1 MSEAT
6 VNIKNNI
13 KIYLIE
19 NLYDEFEIVVRDK
32 PPVPPLVRLHS
43 YVGIDNKLLI
53 LFNKSVATSKANEI
67 IIREGDRERFL
78 EIRAAQGLEESELIE
93 FSGDDVIKKYQI
105 LRTTKPPK
113 KYQDFGD
120 SYLMEEDTTLEEIG
134 SQRRSN
140 AASHVDTI
148 RPNTK
153 YYYTFRCIDIHDQIS
168 NPSEVYEVEIINE
181 AGTIYPI
188 IRPYEFPEE
197 EEGQKTKDIK
207 RFLMIKPNALQSY
220 MTIDTKNVSDYK
232 QIENSRIKLGIK
244 ENSVQDKIYKLRL
257 ISKNSNKVYDIN
269 FSFGKITKIIE

>member
-120 SYLMEEDTTLEEIG
+120 SYLMDFKIRDRDCSLMSGYSYRSHDHNE
-134 SQRRSN
+134 SQMAPRHQTQ
-140 AASHVDTI
+140 AELAI
-148 RPNTK
+148 
-153 YYYTFRCIDIHDQIS
+153 
-168 NPSEVYEVEIINE
+168 
-181 AGTIYPI
+181 
-188 IRPYEFPEE
+188 
-197 EEGQKTKDIK
+197 
-207 RFLMIKPNALQSY
+207 
-220 MTIDTKNVSDYK
+220 
-232 QIENSRIKLGIK
+232 LG
-244 ENSVQDKIYKLRL
+244 
-257 ISKNSNKVYDIN
+257 
-269 FSFGKITKIIE
+269 